1 MNNNKLRLTKRGAVI
16 ATLIVA
22 CTFTVSS
29 CTDDFVD
36 LNTPPNQISES
47 NIDVGLLGQAFAQ
60 SQWSG
65 MLGLHW
71 VFQIGENLFADL
83 YAQYFATTAENFD
96 SDQYVEVGRWI
107 NLLWVRFYGNGARQL
122 SFIENFTTENESLEL
137 PNALAK
143 VWKVQLYHRITDYW
157 GPILYSQYGN
167 GETTVT
173 YDSQQD
179 IYMDFFTTLDEA
191 LAVLNNNRGSAVFEG
206 HDQVYDGDVD
216 SWITFAN
223 SLRLRL
229 AMRIRYVDPAKA
241 QAEAEKAVAA
251 GVMTANSHNAMLL
264 TAAGSEN
271 PHTTIT
277 NWGEFRMS
285 SAMESLLEGYDDP
298 RIGVYFSPAK
308 DGDSDGDGSAF
319 EGMRNGLPRIQKGAV
334 LNPQFSDMGPMWL
347 PPRRGGT
354 DIRVMGV
361 SEVYFLRAEGALIGW
376 NMGGT
381 AKDLYEEGIR
391 MSMTESRI
399 GADMAS
405 IDAYIAGTSL
415 PSAPQDTWSTP
426 PLTDIPVA
434 FDTGGSSER
443 QLEQII
449 TQKWLAIYPDGME
462 AWAEYRRTGYP
473 KLYPIIESQNPR
485 VGVNDV
491 MRRMTFVSSE
501 YDNNGEA
508 TQAAVSLL
516 GGPDENDTK
525 LWWDAK

>member
-1 MNNNKLRLTKRGAVI
+1 MRKQLRNTRNWIVL
-16 ATLIVA
+16 ATLATVL
-22 CTFTVSS
+22 TVSVSS
-29 CTDDFVD
+29 CTDDFVS
-36 LNTPPNQISES
+36 LNTPPHQISSS
-47 NIDVGLLGQAFAQ
+47 NIDVGLLGQAFAR
-60 SQWSG
+60 SQYSG

-83 YAQYFATTAENFD
+83 YAQYFATTAANFD
-96 SDQYVEVGRWI
+96 SDQYLEVGRWI
-107 NLLWVRFYGNGARQL
+107 DLLWRQFYGTGAREL
-122 SFIENFTTENESLEL
+122 AFIENFAAENEGLEL
-137 PNALAK
+137 VSAVAQ
-143 VWKVQLYHRITDYW
+143 VWRVQLYHRITDYW

-167 GETTVT
+167 GETTVS

-191 LAVLNNNRGSAVFEG
+191 LVVLNQNRGSSVFVG
-206 HDQVYDGDVD
+206 HDQVFDGDVD

-241 QAEAEKAVAA
+241 QAEAEKAVSA
-251 GVMTANSHNAMLL
+251 GVMLDNSHNAFML

-285 SAMESLLEGYDDP
+285 SAMESLLEGYNDP
-298 RIGVYFSPAK
+298 RIEVYFSPAVG
-308 DGDSDGDGSAF
+308 GDSDADGSPY
-319 EGMRNGLPRIQKGAV
+319 EGMRNGLPRNEKGSG

-354 DIRVMGV
+354 DIRVMGA
-361 SEVYFLRAEGALIGW
+361 SEVYFLRAEGALVGW

-381 AKDLYEEGIR
+381 PQSLYEDGIR
-391 MSMTESRI
+391 MSMTESRV
-399 GADMAS
+399 GAAS
-405 IDAYIAGTSL
+405 ADIDAYIASDAV
-415 PSAPQDTWSTP
+415 PADPQDIWSTP
-426 PLTDIPVA
+426 PLSDIPIA
-434 FDTGGSSER
+434 FDTGGSMER

-473 KLYPIIESQNPR
+473 KLYPIIESINSR
-485 VGVNDV
+485 VPANGV
-491 MRRMTFVSSE
+491 MRRVTFVTSE
-501 YDNNGEA
+501 YDNNKEA
-508 TQAAVSLL
+508 TNAAVGLL
-516 GGPDENDTK
+516 SGPDENDTK